1 MLVLESILIGICML
15 SCYDIFERCYKN
27 GQLERVRAMELDL
40 VAPLDNAATEEP
52 CPICLEPLDII
63 RYKRRT
69 YCGHTFCSE
78 CLCEWLKN
86 KPICPLC
93 NEVFDL

>member
-15 SCYDIFERCYKN
+15 SCYDIFEYCYKN
-27 GQLERVRAMELDL
+27 APYGRMKIDL
-40 VAPLDNAATEEP
+40 IAPLDNTVSGEP

-78 CLCEWLKN
+78 CLSEWLKN